1 MRCFLN
7 RYRSYEGFNFII
19 LGGIDPMK
27 DLVKDLVFLLI
38 LISGV
43 LFYHYTIKGPVKD
56 VPNDSVGDIIVEI
69 VTFLSCMLVFVIIGG
84 VVVSFIPS

>member
-1 MRCFLN
+1 
-7 RYRSYEGFNFII
+7 
-19 LGGIDPMK
+19 MK
-27 DLVKDLVFLLI
+27 DLIFILI

-43 LFYHYTIKGPVKD
+43 LFYRYTIKGPVKD